1 MQAQPCDMDD
11 IAEDY
16 REKSRLD
23 FDNEWDKSKNWWL
36 SLDQGVAAHYTG
48 TPRARLLEMWSQKA
62 HQTKAL
68 ARVLFSGMDSEQ
80 IYPMTAECR
89 GYVNNPDLAV
99 VVNRPGKRRAYGVEV
114 EHAAWIDLNDRLR
127 TPRIGAGGM

>member
-1 MQAQPCDMDD
+1 MDD